1 MHLKI
6 YQIDMDRDKHN
17 AKFRELSNTG
27 AKGILI
33 ADASTYDE
41 VFDGIVDCKDAE
53 DVFRMFN
60 TTGHPLHR
68 GHSLSVSDVVIMD
81 GQKMICQ
88 PIGFDQVE
96 FDESQAHKPDNLIRA
111 LYVEPG
117 KSPVVVEVQN
127 ELRSLQ
133 HAVQGLIELVPLDRK
148 TLLICNEEGKL
159 QGMQGN
165 RRLENG
171 SVIAGP
177 FLIVRDGG
185 SDFASLTDHQTEQYM
200 DKFRE
205 PQDISQEEVQADM
218 GMTFIPL

>member
-27 AKGILI
+27 ADGVLT

-68 GHSLSVSDVVIMD
+68 GHSLSVSDVVVMD

-96 FDESQAHKPDNLIRA
+96 FDESQTHKPDNLIRA

>member
-17 AKFRELSNTG
+17 AKFRELSHIG
-27 AKGILI
+27 ADGKLT

-41 VFDGIVDCKDAE
+41 VFDGIVECKNAE
-53 DVFRMFN
+53 EVFCMFN

-96 FDESQAHKPDNLIRA
+96 FDESLTQKPDDLIRA

-117 KSPVVVEVQN
+117 KSPIVVDVQN

-133 HAVQGLIELVPLDRK
+133 HAVQGLIELVSLDRE

-159 QGMQGN
+159 HGMQGN

-171 SVIAGP
+171 TVIAGP

-185 SDFASLTDHQTEQYM
+185 SDFASLTDQQTEYYM
-200 DKFRE
+200 SKFRE
-205 PQDISQEEVQADM
+205 PQEISQEEVRSDM
-218 GMTFIPL
+218 GMHFIPL

>member
-1 MHLKI
+1 M
-6 YQIDMDRDKHN
+6 
-17 AKFRELSNTG
+17 
-27 AKGILI
+27 
-33 ADASTYDE
+33 
-41 VFDGIVDCKDAE
+41 
-53 DVFRMFN
+53 
-60 TTGHPLHR
+60 
-68 GHSLSVSDVVIMD
+68 
-81 GQKMICQ
+81 
-88 PIGFDQVE
+88 
-96 FDESQAHKPDNLIRA
+96 
-111 LYVEPG
+111 
-117 KSPVVVEVQN
+117 QN

-185 SDFASLTDHQTEQYM
+185 SDFASLTDHQTELYM
-200 DKFRE
+200 NKFKK
-205 PQDISQEEVQADM
+205 PQEISQEEVQADM

>member
-27 AKGILI
+27 ADGVLT

-53 DVFRMFN
+53 AVFRMFN

-68 GHSLSVSDVVIMD
+68 GHSLSVSDVVVMD

-96 FDESQAHKPDNLIRA
+96 FDESQTHKPDNLIRA

>member
-27 AKGILI
+27 ADGKLT

-41 VFDGIVDCKDAE
+41 VFDGTVECKDAE

-68 GHSLSVSDVVIMD
+68 GHSLSVSDVVVID

-96 FDESQAHKPDNLIRA
+96 FDESQTHKPDNLIRA

-200 DKFRE
+200 DKFGE

>member
-17 AKFRELSNTG
+17 AKFRELSDTG
-27 AKGILI
+27 ADGKLT

-41 VFDGIVDCKDAE
+41 VFDGIVECKDAE

-81 GQKMICQ
+81 GRKMICQ

-96 FDESQAHKPDNLIRA
+96 FDESLAQKPDDLIRA

-117 KSPVVVEVQN
+117 KSPVVVDVQN

-133 HAVQGLIELVPLDRK
+133 HAVQGLIELVSLDRE
-148 TLLICNEEGKL
+148 TLLICNQEGKL
-159 QGMQGN
+159 HGMQGN

-171 SVIAGP
+171 TVIAGP

-185 SDFASLTDHQTEQYM
+185 SDFASLTDHQTELYM
-200 DKFRE
+200 SKFRE
-205 PQDISQEEVQADM
+205 PQEISQEEVRSDM
-218 GMTFIPL
+218 GMHFIPL

>member
-1 MHLKI
+1 
-6 YQIDMDRDKHN
+6 MDRDKHN

-27 AKGILI
+27 ADGVLT

-53 DVFRMFN
+53 AVFRMFN

-68 GHSLSVSDVVIMD
+68 GHSLSVSDVVVMD

-96 FDESQAHKPDNLIRA
+96 FDESQTHKPDNLIRA

>member
-27 AKGILI
+27 ADGKLT

-41 VFDGIVDCKDAE
+41 VFDGIVECKDAE

-81 GQKMICQ
+81 GRKMICQ

-96 FDESQAHKPDNLIRA
+96 FDESLTQKPDDLIRA

-117 KSPVVVEVQN
+117 KSPVVVDVQN

-133 HAVQGLIELVPLDRK
+133 HAVQGLIELVSLDRE
-148 TLLICNEEGKL
+148 TLLICNQEGKL
-159 QGMQGN
+159 HGMQGN

-185 SDFASLTDHQTEQYM
+185 SDFASLTDHQTELCM
-200 DKFRE
+200 NKFRE
-205 PQDISQEEVQADM
+205 PQEISQEEVRSDM
-218 GMTFIPL
+218 GMHFIPL

>member
-27 AKGILI
+27 ADGKLT

-41 VFDGIVDCKDAE
+41 VFDGIVECKDAE

-81 GQKMICQ
+81 GRKMICQ

-96 FDESQAHKPDNLIRA
+96 FDESLTQKPDDLIRA

-117 KSPVVVEVQN
+117 KSPVVVDVQN

-133 HAVQGLIELVPLDRK
+133 HAVQGLIELVSLDRE
-148 TLLICNEEGKL
+148 TLLICN
-159 QGMQGN
+159 
-165 RRLENG
+165 
-171 SVIAGP
+171 V
-177 FLIVRDGG
+177 
-185 SDFASLTDHQTEQYM
+185 
-200 DKFRE
+200 
-205 PQDISQEEVQADM
+205 
-218 GMTFIPL
+218 

>member
-1 MHLKI
+1 M
-6 YQIDMDRDKHN
+6 
-17 AKFRELSNTG
+17 
-27 AKGILI
+27 
-33 ADASTYDE
+33 
-41 VFDGIVDCKDAE
+41 
-53 DVFRMFN
+53 
-60 TTGHPLHR
+60 
-68 GHSLSVSDVVIMD
+68 
-81 GQKMICQ
+81 
-88 PIGFDQVE
+88 
-96 FDESQAHKPDNLIRA
+96 
-111 LYVEPG
+111 
-117 KSPVVVEVQN
+117 VEVQN

-185 SDFASLTDHQTEQYM
+185 SDFCSLTDHQTRLYM

-205 PQDISQEEVQADM
+205 PQEISQEEVQADM

>member
-17 AKFRELSNTG
+17 AKFRELSSTG
-27 AKGILI
+27 PDGVLT

-81 GQKMICQ
+81 GQKLICQ
-88 PIGFDQVE
+88 SIGFDQVE
-96 FDESQAHKPDNLIRA
+96 FDESMAHKPDDLIRA

-117 KSPVVVEVQN
+117 KSPIVVEVQN

-185 SDFASLTDHQTEQYM
+185 SDFCSLTDHQTRLYM

-205 PQDISQEEVQADM
+205 PQEISQEEVQADM

>member
-17 AKFRELSNTG
+17 AKFRELTG
-27 AKGILI
+27 DLT
-33 ADASTYDE
+33 ADASTYNE
-41 VFDGIVDCKDAE
+41 VFDGVVDCQNAE

-60 TTGHPLHR
+60 TIGHPLHR

-81 GQKMICQ
+81 GKKMICQ
-88 PIGFDQVE
+88 PIGFDEVK
-96 FDESQAHKPDNLIRA
+96 FDESLAHKPDDLIRA

-117 KSPVVVEVQN
+117 KAPVVVEVRN

-133 HAVQGLIELVPLDRK
+133 HAVRGLIELVPLDRR
-148 TLLICNEEGKL
+148 TMLICNEEAKL
-159 QGMQGN
+159 EGMQGN

-171 SVIAGP
+171 SIIAGP
-177 FLIVRDGG
+177 FLIVGDSK
-185 SDFASLTDHQTEQYM
+185 SDFCSLTDKQVERYQNM
-200 DKFRE
+200 FLE
-205 PQDISQEEVQADM
+205 PHEISQEEVQADM

>member
-96 FDESQAHKPDNLIRA
+96 FDESQAHKPDNLIQA

-200 DKFRE
+200 DKFGE